1 MFPVIF
7 ISHKDS
13 YRIFMTLFLYIRLF
27 INHDYYI
34 STMTHFSYIGIM
46 SIVCLLRN
54 YALSRLIGVMGSLR
68 LLGMNFTWNVFQK
81 ILTWYCQQTFNIMK
95 EEYKNTL
102 NTTKAELKRS
112 DLFGQNTS
120 PFCMARLKKSLK
132 AKRWYCQS

>member
-1 MFPVIF
+1 MLLYSKKFKFIELIALYHKSIIISMFPVIF

-54 YALSRLIGVMGSLR
+54 YALSQLIVRQGTALCLDG
-68 LLGMNFTWNVFQK
+68 GN
-81 ILTWYCQQTFNIMK
+81 
-95 EEYKNTL
+95 
-102 NTTKAELKRS
+102 
-112 DLFGQNTS
+112 
-120 PFCMARLKKSLK
+120 
-132 AKRWYCQS
+132 